1 MDKVHFS
8 TGKDDWG
15 TPQDL
20 FDALNKEFNFTLDP
34 CADDNNHKC
43 AKYYTIE
50 QDGLA
55 QSWAGETVFCNPP
68 YSRKTKTNAG
78 QIAWVQKCYKEATEG
93 GIVVV
98 MLIPARTDTIMFH
111 DYILGKAEI
120 RFIKGRVNFEVDG
133 QKSKDPAPFPSMI
146 VVDLKI
152 MTSRKIKRCNTT
164 GSTKGTGKRCKTKN
178 SRDFRGLRVNLSLIF
193 LQKRRTFTHE
203 RRIKENA

>member
-1 MDKVHFS
+1 MNSVRFS

-20 FDALNKEFNFTLDP
+20 FDALNEEFNFTLDP
-34 CADDNNHKC
+34 CADNNNHKC

-93 GIVVV
+93 GGSSWLCLYPPEQI
-98 MLIPARTDTIMFH
+98 RSCFTI
-111 DYILGKAEI
+111 
-120 RFIKGRVNFEVDG
+120 
-133 QKSKDPAPFPSMI
+133 
-146 VVDLKI
+146 
-152 MTSRKIKRCNTT
+152 
-164 GSTKGTGKRCKTKN
+164 
-178 SRDFRGLRVNLSLIF
+178 
-193 LQKRRTFTHE
+193 TF
-203 RRIKENA
+203 

>member
-1 MDKVHFS
+1 MNSVHFS

-20 FDALNKEFNFTLDP
+20 FDALNEEFNFTLDP
-34 CADDNNHKC
+34 CADNNNHKC

-120 RFIKGRVNFEVDG
+120 RFIKGRVNFEIDG

-146 VVDLKI
+146 VRHRFYSMRNDI
-152 MTSRKIKRCNTT
+152 I
-164 GSTKGTGKRCKTKN
+164 
-178 SRDFRGLRVNLSLIF
+178 
-193 LQKRRTFTHE
+193 
-203 RRIKENA
+203 

>member
-1 MDKVHFS
+1 MNSVHFS

-20 FDALNKEFNFTLDP
+20 FDALNEEFNFTLDP
-34 CADDNNHKC
+34 CADNNNHKC

-93 GIVVV
+93 GD
-98 MLIPARTDTIMFH
+98 R
-111 DYILGKAEI
+111 
-120 RFIKGRVNFEVDG
+120 
-133 QKSKDPAPFPSMI
+133 
-146 VVDLKI
+146 
-152 MTSRKIKRCNTT
+152 
-164 GSTKGTGKRCKTKN
+164 
-178 SRDFRGLRVNLSLIF
+178 RGYAYTRPNLSLI
-193 LQKRRTFTHE
+193 H
-203 RRIKENA
+203 I

>member
-1 MDKVHFS
+1 MNSVHFS

-20 FDALNKEFNFTLDP
+20 FNTLNEEFNFTLDP
-34 CADDNNHKC
+34 CADNNNHKC

-93 GIVVV
+93 GGDRRGYAYTRPNRYNHVSR
-98 MLIPARTDTIMFH
+98 LHFRKSGNTI
-111 DYILGKAEI
+111 YQRA
-120 RFIKGRVNFEVDG
+120 
-133 QKSKDPAPFPSMI
+133 
-146 VVDLKI
+146 
-152 MTSRKIKRCNTT
+152 C
-164 GSTKGTGKRCKTKN
+164 
-178 SRDFRGLRVNLSLIF
+178 
-193 LQKRRTFTHE
+193 
-203 RRIKENA
+203 

>member
-1 MDKVHFS
+1 MNKVHFS

-34 CADDNNHKC
+34 CADNNNHKC

-93 GIVVV
+93 GGIVVV

-111 DYILGKAEI
+111 DYILGKA
-120 RFIKGRVNFEVDG
+120 DG
-133 QKSKDPAPFPSMI
+133 QNSTDPAPFPSMS
-146 VVDLKI
+146 VVF
-152 MTSRKIKRCNTT
+152 N
-164 GSTKGTGKRCKTKN
+164 GKQPTRAVKSIT
-178 SRDFRGLRVNLSLIF
+178 
-193 LQKRRTFTHE
+193 
-203 RRIKENA
+203 A

>member
-1 MDKVHFS
+1 MNSVHFS

-20 FDALNKEFNFTLDP
+20 FDTLNEEFNFTLDP
-34 CADDNNHKC
+34 CADNNNHKC

-93 GIVVV
+93 GDRRGYAYTRPNRYDHVSR
-98 MLIPARTDTIMFH
+98 LHFRKSRNTI
-111 DYILGKAEI
+111 YQRA
-120 RFIKGRVNFEVDG
+120 
-133 QKSKDPAPFPSMI
+133 
-146 VVDLKI
+146 
-152 MTSRKIKRCNTT
+152 C
-164 GSTKGTGKRCKTKN
+164 
-178 SRDFRGLRVNLSLIF
+178 
-193 LQKRRTFTHE
+193 
-203 RRIKENA
+203 

>member
-78 QIAWVQKCYKEATEG
+78 QIAWVQNVTKRQPRG
-93 GIVVV
+93 GSSWLCLYPPEQI
-98 MLIPARTDTIMFH
+98 RSCFTI
-111 DYILGKAEI
+111 
-120 RFIKGRVNFEVDG
+120 
-133 QKSKDPAPFPSMI
+133 
-146 VVDLKI
+146 
-152 MTSRKIKRCNTT
+152 
-164 GSTKGTGKRCKTKN
+164 
-178 SRDFRGLRVNLSLIF
+178 
-193 LQKRRTFTHE
+193 TF
-203 RRIKENA
+203 

>member
-93 GIVVV
+93 GGDRRGYAYTRPNRYDHVSR
-98 MLIPARTDTIMFH
+98 LHFRKSRNTI
-111 DYILGKAEI
+111 YQRA
-120 RFIKGRVNFEVDG
+120 
-133 QKSKDPAPFPSMI
+133 
-146 VVDLKI
+146 
-152 MTSRKIKRCNTT
+152 C
-164 GSTKGTGKRCKTKN
+164 
-178 SRDFRGLRVNLSLIF
+178 
-193 LQKRRTFTHE
+193 
-203 RRIKENA
+203 

>member
-1 MDKVHFS
+1 MNSVHFS

-43 AKYYTIE
+43 DKYYTIE

-78 QIAWVQKCYKEATEG
+78 QIAWVEKCYKEATEG
-93 GIVVV
+93 DNRGYV
-98 MLIPARTDTIMFH
+98 DTCPH
-111 DYILGKAEI
+111 
-120 RFIKGRVNFEVDG
+120 RHNNV
-133 QKSKDPAPFPSMI
+133 
-146 VVDLKI
+146 
-152 MTSRKIKRCNTT
+152 SRLHFRQSRNTIYQ
-164 GSTKGTGKRCKTKN
+164 RAC
-178 SRDFRGLRVNLSLIF
+178 
-193 LQKRRTFTHE
+193 
-203 RRIKENA
+203 